1 MKITSNECKEA
12 IVEYVRKNP
21 GCIKKEY
28 SDPNSIIES
37 KAYDIKT
44 WRRFEIEKLSENIFR
59 RGFQCISY
67 GDGDELRAYTIDNK
81 SEILKVEICGE

>member
-12 IVEYVRKNP
+12 IVEYVKKHP

-28 SDPNSIIES
+28 FDPDSIDES
-37 KAYDIKT
+37 KAYATKN
-44 WRRFEIEKLSENIFR
+44 WKRFQIENISENRIR

-81 SEILKVEICGE
+81 SAILKVEIYGE